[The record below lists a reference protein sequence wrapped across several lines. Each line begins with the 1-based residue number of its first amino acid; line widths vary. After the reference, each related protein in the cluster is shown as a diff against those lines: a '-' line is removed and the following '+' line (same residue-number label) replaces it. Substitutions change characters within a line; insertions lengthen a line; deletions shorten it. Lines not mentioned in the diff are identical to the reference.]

1 MHHLLAQGN
10 RGKNFAVRREKNARQ
25 TRSLPCVL
33 FRRTAKSLFVVRFF
47 FAVRPIKNA
56 RQRSSLPCARYKTHG
71 KDFDARQT

>member
-47 FAVRPIKNA
+47 FAVRPIKKRTA
-56 RQRSSLPCARYKTHG
+56 KKLFAVRPI
-71 KDFDARQT
+71 